1 LQVFKRPYFLVSLGD
16 CNGTIEDVFV
26 DFLGRQLFGEQ
37 SIVLFEFLFD
47 LPFFGYFI
55 AIFLNPFGDFGTATD
70 ALVGDHF
77 DGELND
83 FDTGLLDDKEELG
96 FVFGGESVLFVAL
109 LNTDDLGD
117 HVGIIFGVV
126 AFITNK
132 ASLDEVIE
140 LAIVQE
146 LDEPFSGEGDLL
158 DELAEY
164 LNVEMVFMGLSLF
177 AFGLGFV
184 DLAWFLA
191 LGVDVLFWVVVGI
204 IFVVASL
211 EHFAATFAFLVFV
224 VELMDAFDFF
234 DLTAMRLPDLANL
247 VLDLLVDFVVFRVA
261 FFVGMTFFPSFL
273 HSLSGF

>member
-1 LQVFKRPYFLVSLGD
+1 M
-16 CNGTIEDVFV
+16 
-26 DFLGRQLFGEQ
+26 
-37 SIVLFEFLFD
+37 
-47 LPFFGYFI
+47 
-55 AIFLNPFGDFGTATD
+55 
-70 ALVGDHF
+70 
-77 DGELND
+77 
-83 FDTGLLDDKEELG
+83 
-96 FVFGGESVLFVAL
+96 
-109 LNTDDLGD
+109 
-117 HVGIIFGVV
+117 
-126 AFITNK
+126 
-132 ASLDEVIE
+132 
-140 LAIVQE
+140 
-146 LDEPFSGEGDLL
+146 L
-158 DELAEY
+158 DELAED
-164 LNVEMVFMGLSLF
+164 LDVEMVLMGLSLF

-204 IFVVASL
+204 IFVVASF

>member
-1 LQVFKRPYFLVSLGD
+1 MQVFKRPYFLVSLGD

-96 FVFGGESVLFVAL
+96 FVFGGESVLFGAL
-109 LNTDDLGD
+109 LNADDLGD

-146 LDEPFSGEGDLL
+146 LDESFSG
-158 DELAEY
+158 
-164 LNVEMVFMGLSLF
+164 
-177 AFGLGFV
+177 
-184 DLAWFLA
+184 
-191 LGVDVLFWVVVGI
+191 
-204 IFVVASL
+204 
-211 EHFAATFAFLVFV
+211 
-224 VELMDAFDFF
+224 
-234 DLTAMRLPDLANL
+234 
-247 VLDLLVDFVVFRVA
+247 
-261 FFVGMTFFPSFL
+261 
-273 HSLSGF
+273 